1 MIDLNDE
8 KALSHKTLLDYYGRE
23 LSRCATAGQG

>member
-8 KALSHKTLLDYYGRE
+8 KALSHKTLLDYYGIYLTTER
-23 LSRCATAGQG
+23 RNGD